1 MNVLK
6 YLMIRAQ
13 KLGGFPVSQE
23 DWDEVKKFEAEHP
36 ELAMQ
41 PSAITIDGR
50 GESK

>member
-13 KLGGFPVSQE
+13 KLGGYPVSKE
-23 DWDEVKKFEAEHP
+23 DWDEVKKFESEHP

-41 PSAITIDGR
+41 PSAVVIDGR
-50 GESK
+50 EECK